1 MDSYGFSCMF
11 IDFHR
16 FSLIFKDFHGF
27 SRCTSPYHPG
37 QKQAAAAMAGAT
49 KLPSEASAVV
59 LEGGCFGLISD
70 QESVI
75 PIVTQEVS
83 LRKRMGGH
91 QTPLVVQNCDVVLV
105 AIIIHCIPHL
115 QSFILL

>member
-1 MDSYGFSCMF
+1 MVDKYGTMGMSHVPEYLWGCWA
-11 IDFHR
+11 
-16 FSLIFKDFHGF
+16 
-27 SRCTSPYHPG
+27 PG
-37 QKQAAAAMAGAT
+37 LRLAYAMVHLPAQKQAAAAMAGAT

-105 AIIIHCIPHL
+105 AIIHVIPHL